1 MHSSV
6 EVFRFRGVKMVGV
19 LNRPEGPENKKFPA
33 VLFLHGLPGS
43 EKNVDIQRELLKRGI
58 ASFAPHFCGAWGS
71 GGVYQISDLAA
82 QARVALKF
90 MRSQPFV
97 DGKRV
102 AVFGFSMGG
111 WAALNL
117 TSFEPALRTA
127 VAVAPVGGPEV
138 LNKDTRAAI
147 AHLSRSLRI
156 KSEPSFYRDFIRAIH
171 ENDPARSVARF
182 GRPLLLIHGS
192 ADNVVFPAV
201 SERLFA
207 AAKGPKKLVRAK
219 GAHHDFLD
227 RRPWLTRVVAD
238 WFEQNLSR

>member
-6 EVFRFRGVKMVGV
+6 ELLPFRGVKMVGV

-43 EKNVDIQRELLKRGI
+43 EKNVDIQRELLKRGV

-71 GGVYQISDLAA
+71 GGFYQISDLVA
-82 QARVALKF
+82 QARASLKF
-90 MRSQPFV
+90 MRAQSFV
-97 DGKRV
+97 DGDRIG
-102 AVFGFSMGG
+102 VFGFSMGG
-111 WAALNL
+111 WTALNMASL
-117 TSFEPALRTA
+117 EPAVRTA

-138 LNKDTRAAI
+138 LSKDTRAAI

-156 KSEPSFYRDFIRAIH
+156 KSEPRFYRDFIKSI
-171 ENDPARSVARF
+171 EKGDPAKSVARF
-182 GRPLLLIHGS
+182 KRPLLLVHGS
-192 ADNVVFPAV
+192 ADEVVFPAV

-207 AAKGPKKLVRAK
+207 AAKGPKKLVRAQ

-238 WFEQNLSR
+238 WFEKNLKR